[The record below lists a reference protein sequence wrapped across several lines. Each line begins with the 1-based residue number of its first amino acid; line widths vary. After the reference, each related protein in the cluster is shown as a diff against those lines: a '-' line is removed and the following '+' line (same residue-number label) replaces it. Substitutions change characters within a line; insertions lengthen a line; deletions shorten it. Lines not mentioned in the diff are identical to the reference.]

1 MFLLRRLLAPLCVI
15 IVSVRHQHARVCSKK
30 FAAIRFAGN
39 RFAANVLSSGARVA
53 EPPRGRTAL
62 KRDTTRKNGPL
73 NSDKKENATSQHG
86 YYFAKEKNKIAKKK
100 KKKFS
105 LNYSRNSEAAA
116 RGTRR
121 KTHYPHLFI
130 SPSSTS
136 LNEITESVKALF
148 NLDYIENSYLYS
160 YIKSFKRTPPLTK
173 LYLLCTFLL
182 SICMHAN
189 KNIYKLIVF
198 DFGKVFYQGQVW
210 RLITPYFYIG
220 NLYLQYFLMFNY
232 LHIYMSSVEIAHYK
246 NPEDLLTFLTF
257 GYLSNL
263 LFTIIGSMYNE
274 NVLNF
279 QRYVNKLRRVILL
292 GGKKSTSTKADTDVR
307 ITKEQY
313 NHLGY
318 VFSTYILYY
327 WSRINEGTLINCFE
341 LFLIKAEYVPFFFI
355 VQNVLLYNEFSLFE
369 VASILASYFFFTYE
383 KNLQLN
389 FVRRF
394 NLALL
399 KALRLYPMYEAYRE
413 EYE

>member
-1 MFLLRRLLAPLCVI
+1 MFLLRRLLASLCVI
-15 IVSVRHQHARVCSKK
+15 IVSVRHQHTRVVWSNK
-30 FAAIRFAGN
+30 
-39 RFAANVLSSGARVA
+39 FAANVLNSGTRVG
-53 EPPRGRTAL
+53 EPPWG
-62 KRDTTRKNGPL
+62 TTRKNGL
-73 NSDKKENATSQHG
+73 FKTEKKKNATSQHC
-86 YYFAKEKNKIAKKK
+86 YYFTKEKNKIAKKK

-105 LNYSRNSEAAA
+105 LNYSGNPKTAT
-116 RGTRR
+116 RGTKIRR
-121 KTHYPHLFI
+121 HYPLLFI

-148 NLDYIENSYLYS
+148 NLDYIENSYFYS

-173 LYLLCTFLL
+173 LYLLCTFIL
-182 SICMHAN
+182 SICMHVN

-198 DFGKVFYQGQVW
+198 DFGKVFYEGQVW

-246 NPEDLLTFLTF
+246 NPEDLVTFLTF

-274 NVLNF
+274 NVLNL
-279 QRYVNKLRRVILL
+279 QGYVNKLRRVILS
-292 GGKKSTSTKADTDVR
+292 GGKSSTPTKTDTTDVR
-307 ITKEQY
+307 ISKEQY

-355 VQNVLLYNEFSLFE
+355 VQNILLYNEFSLFE
-369 VASILASYFFFTYE
+369 VASILSSYFFFTYE

-394 NLALL
+394 NLAIL
-399 KALRLYPMYEAYRE
+399 KALGLYPMYEAYKE

>member
-1 MFLLRRLLAPLCVI
+1 MFLLRRLLAPLCII
-15 IVSVRHQHARVCSKK
+15 IVSVSHQNAKVCSNK
-30 FAAIRFAGN
+30 FQ
-39 RFAANVLSSGARVA
+39 ANVLNSGTRVG
-53 EPPRGRTAL
+53 EQPPWGTTAL
-62 KRDTTRKNGPL
+62 KRDTKRKNGL
-73 NSDKKENATSQHG
+73 FKNDKKQNATSQYG
-86 YYFAKEKNKIAKKK
+86 YYFTKEKNKIVKKK

-105 LNYSRNSEAAA
+105 LNYSRDPKTAT
-116 RGTRR
+116 RGTKRIKI
-121 KTHYPHLFI
+121 KTKTKLRSPLLFI
-130 SPSSTS
+130 SPLSTS
-136 LNEITESVKALF
+136 LNEINESVKALF

-173 LYLLCTFLL
+173 LYLLGTFIL
-182 SICMHAN
+182 SICMHVN

-198 DFGKVFYQGQVW
+198 DFEKVFYQRQVW

-220 NLYLQYFLMFNY
+220 NLYLQYILMFNY

-263 LFTIIGSMYNE
+263 LFIIIASMYNE
-274 NVLNF
+274 NVMNL
-279 QRYVNKLRRVILL
+279 QGYVNEVKRIFFS
-292 GGKKSTSTKADTDVR
+292 GGKSISAKANTDVR

-355 VQNVLLYNEFSLFE
+355 IQNVLLYNEFSLFE
-369 VASILASYFFFTYE
+369 VASILSSYFFFTYE
-383 KNLQLN
+383 KYFQLN